1 MGMIYIKQAQQE
13 HTSTSQLPLIAGNN
27 SYLGDLLNSDAPP
40 DKQLSAGF
48 FRQLKGEPLKYKYD
62 YDEMK
67 ICVEGGMR
75 VSDGTQTVDAKPGDI
90 FYFHDGDEITFDT
103 DDYALNFFVGLR
115 PKGQVYL
122 QFSNLNPSI
131 ALFICIAF
139 ENFSLWFFF
148 VIGLVLRPL
157 W

>member
-13 HTSTSQLPLIAGNN
+13 HTSTTQLPLIAGNN

-67 ICVEGGMR
+67 ICVEGGMT
-75 VSDGTQTVDAKPGDI
+75 VSDGTQTVEAKPGDI

-115 PKGQVYL
+115 PKGQV
-122 QFSNLNPSI
+122 
-131 ALFICIAF
+131 
-139 ENFSLWFFF
+139 
-148 VIGLVLRPL
+148 
-157 W
+157 